1 MKKDIKI
8 ISVKKIAKS
17 RISFFIKVFLIG
29 KPSMNI

>member
-8 ISVKKIAKS
+8 ISVKKIAKF

-29 KPSMNI
+29 KPSTNI